1 MKYIHVILVRPCYLQ
16 LNVLIRSVLFYFL
29 ATIDWKLQIP
39 VGCCLILF
47 LYQFLQVTNPDLV
60 QNKSS
65 VSGRLTRGK
74 SQDEIDKVTSTPE
87 KPELNV
93 PLVEALFL
101 PDFPIKGDA
110 QGNEFEV
117 QLMCILIKIYHF
129 SIKKYFD
136 TKKPKW

>member
-1 MKYIHVILVRPCYLQ
+1 M
-16 LNVLIRSVLFYFL
+16 
-29 ATIDWKLQIP
+29 
-39 VGCCLILF
+39 
-47 LYQFLQVTNPDLV
+47 YQFLQVTNPDLV
-60 QNKSS
+60 RNKSRGP
-65 VSGRLTRGK
+65 GRLTRGK

-117 QLMCILIKIYHF
+117 QLLCL
-129 SIKKYFD
+129 
-136 TKKPKW
+136 

>member
-1 MKYIHVILVRPCYLQ
+1 MLILNIQHLKYIRVILVYTCLLSTTRCF
-16 LNVLIRSVLFYFL
+16 NWGFNILFFSSI
-29 ATIDWKLQIP
+29 IDWKLQIP
-39 VGCCLILF
+39 VECCLILL

-60 QNKSS
+60 RNKSRG
-65 VSGRLTRGK
+65 SGRLTRGK

-117 QLMCILIKIYHF
+117 QLLCL
-129 SIKKYFD
+129 
-136 TKKPKW
+136 